1 MYGVL
6 RDLEEYQLRHGSEVE
21 GLFEY
26 FWCKQGVS
34 HYILLHVFFGCT
46 FREIREMRRKLQKHG
61 QPSRYGKLLLWE
73 GVFVKVPLDVGAGWM
88 VPEEEQ
94 WDDGAMNPLAKSY
107 GLAMIFFGDES

>member
-1 MYGVL
+1 MKSRGCLNIFGANKVFPIIY
-6 RDLEEYQLRHGSEVE
+6 YYM
-21 GLFEY
+21 F
-26 FWCKQGVS
+26 
-34 HYILLHVFFGCT
+34 FFGCT